1 MAVLWCPSDESECIT
16 LLYTTCED
24 VETKSFKSS
33 PSSLCHESFVFMTAP
48 FFFYFTLRKQ
58 EDLVQNVRR
67 RLEEAL
73 TADMLAHI
81 EDTAADAA
89 ASKVEE
95 KVEQVDKEEL

>member
-1 MAVLWCPSDESECIT
+1 MRAYRPTNRPADYSPTCYSYTCDVQPIS
-16 LLYTTCED
+16 LYED
-24 VETKSFKSS
+24 VILTLFQLLSS
-33 PSSLCHESFVFMTAP
+33 KL
-48 FFFYFTLRKQ
+48 FFLVCVSCRKQ

-73 TADMLAHI
+73 MADMLAHI

-89 ASKVEE
+89 ANKVEE